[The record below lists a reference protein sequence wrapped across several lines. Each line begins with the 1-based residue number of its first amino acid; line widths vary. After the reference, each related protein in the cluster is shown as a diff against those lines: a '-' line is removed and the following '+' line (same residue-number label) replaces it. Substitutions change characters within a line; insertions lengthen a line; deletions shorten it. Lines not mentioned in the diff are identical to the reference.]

1 MLPASGTPPTDM
13 APSPHPDPHISRLA
27 AKKRPAVR
35 YAIAFLAVFCA
46 LLVVIAAWDAWS
58 ARRARLADTVAST
71 SNVALALAAQG
82 ESTIR
87 VVDTVLAGLVERIDH
102 DGLDR
107 IDLARLER
115 HLRDTVAEVKEL
127 HGLFVYGADGSWIAT
142 SLERRMQHNN
152 SDRAYFHYH
161 RTHKDRKVH
170 VGLPVRSRSSGV
182 WILPVSR
189 RLDNPDGSFAGV
201 VLGTIRVDYFSEL
214 YERFDTGRSGTIVLL
229 HDSGVLIYRH
239 PFNPLQVG
247 NDVTKG
253 PIMEMYRRH
262 GPVGSAMMRSYFDKV
277 ERQYSYRHLDGFP
290 LIVSTAQSKQDI
302 LAPWWQSTL
311 TLGAVIVVVLVLLV
325 GFGSR
330 LVRQI
335 MIRDRLEEELTSAR
349 AALQEDNRELARMAD
364 HDGMTGIANRR
375 RFEEALAQERSRAMR
390 TAQPLSLVM
399 LDVDFFKKFN
409 DTYGHVA
416 GDDCLRRVATAIG
429 DSLAR
434 PSDLAAR
441 YGGEEFVVLL
451 PATHARGAQRVAERI
466 REAVMA
472 AAIPHAGNPAGIVT
486 ISAGV
491 SSMRFTPGEDAD
503 PTLLVERADALL
515 YRAKQAGRN
524 QVCGEAEAQPAHASS
539 AGS

>member
-1 MLPASGTPPTDM
+1 MLPASGTPLTDM
-13 APSPHPDPHISRLA
+13 APTRNLDPHISRLT

-58 ARRARLADTVAST
+58 ARRARLADTAAAT

-102 DGLDR
+102 DGLAR
-107 IDLARLER
+107 VDLARLER

-127 HGLFVYGADGSWIAT
+127 HGLFVYSADGSWIAT
-142 SLERRMQHNN
+142 SLERRLQHNN
-152 SDRAYFHYH
+152 SDREYFQYH

-170 VGLPVRSRSSGV
+170 VGLPVRSRGV

-201 VLGTIRVDYFSEL
+201 VLGTIRVEYFSEL

-239 PFNPLQVG
+239 PFNPELVG

-253 PIMEMYRRH
+253 PIMAMYRRH
-262 GPVGSAMMRSYFDKV
+262 GPVGSAMMRAYFDKV
-277 ERQYSYRHLDGFP
+277 ERLYSYRHFEGFP

-335 MIRDRLEEELTSAR
+335 MIRDRLEKELTTAR
-349 AALQEDNRELARMAD
+349 AALQEDNRELARKAD
-364 HDGMTGIANRR
+364 LDGMTGIANRR
-375 RFEEALAQERSRAMR
+375 RFEEALALERSRAMR
-390 TAQPLSLVM
+390 TGQPLSLVM

-429 DSLAR
+429 DSLVR

-472 AAIPHAGNPAGIVT
+472 AAIAHAGNPPGIVT

-491 SSMRFTPGEDAD
+491 SSMRFRPEEDAD

-524 QVCGEAEAQPAHASS
+524 QVCGDDEAQPARPS
-539 AGS
+539 APGP